1 MPCLYTTNTKLI
13 ANRLHFIGS
22 VIDMYYSKY
31 DNLIV
36 PGDFNTGISYT
47 FFAAVLGIMQFKKPN

>member
-13 ANRLHFIGS
+13 ADRLHFIGS

-36 PGDFNTGISYT
+36 PGDFNTGIS
-47 FFAAVLGIMQFKKPN
+47 